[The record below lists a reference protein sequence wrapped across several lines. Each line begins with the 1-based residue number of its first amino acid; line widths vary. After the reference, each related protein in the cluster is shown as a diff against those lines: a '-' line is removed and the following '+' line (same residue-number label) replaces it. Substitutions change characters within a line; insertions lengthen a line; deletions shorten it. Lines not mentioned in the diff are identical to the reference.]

1 MILQAL
7 TQYYQ
12 RKADNGSDIA
22 PQGFEYKQIPFII
35 VIDKDGNFV
44 QLEDTRDVDI
54 KNKKTKAKTYLVPL
68 SSSRSAKGSADIAN
82 LLWDNYGYVLA
93 VPKVDKKKS
102 EEQLQ
107 QWAERQNK
115 AFKTKI
121 EQVSETL
128 SEHIGISAVK
138 QFYSNNQMDVVKQ
151 AQNWNDCLK
160 IKDALMSFRLKGETD
175 LICQSKFV
183 QNYIY
188 DSLKDDDETE
198 ENESQD
204 ELIGVC
210 LVTGKRE
217 KIAKLHNKI
226 SGIAEQ
232 QTAFCS
238 VNDGKSPAFSS
249 YGKSQGENFPVGKTA
264 MFEYSTALKTLLA
277 GQNKFYIGDMTALCW
292 SEKETTFENDLS
304 IIFGGNSIKDNPE
317 NYIDT
322 VKNLYASIHK
332 GNYSKDS
339 EDVKMHV
346 LAFSKEKAR
355 TIIRL
360 WYESTVADMAINIA
374 QWFDDIRMVKGI
386 NSPYPEYM
394 PLLRLL
400 CNLVFEGKSENLP
413 PNLVADT
420 TKAILNGGI
429 LPITLLQMA
438 IRRNRA
444 EQSVTY
450 ARASLIK
457 AYLNRKIRFNCSK
470 NTTKNKEI
478 TVSYDPNRQDIGYV
492 LGALF
497 AMLEKVQEDSSE
509 SKINATIKDRYYG
522 SASSTPLTVFATLIK
537 LSQHHL
543 SKISKIKPN
552 RAVYF
557 NRELGEIMNKID
569 KFPSHLNMEQQ
580 GLFAIGYYQ
589 KRQDFFVKKEDR
601 QPQDADAKTNEI

>member
-44 QLEDTRDVDI
+44 QLEDTRGADS
-54 KNKKTKAKTYLVPL
+54 KTKKGNFFLAPL
-68 SSSRSAKGSADIAN
+68 ASTRSGKNSADVAN
-82 LLWDNYGYVLA
+82 LLWDHYGYIFA
-93 VPKVDKKKS
+93 HPKEDTDTAIVM
-102 EEQLQ
+102 
-107 QWAERQNK
+107 ANRQHQ
-115 AFKTKI
+115 AFKQRINEVLTKTND
-121 EQVSETL
+121 SGL
-128 SEHIGISAVK
+128 KAVK
-138 QFYSNNQMDVVKQ
+138 EFLTNQTNIDLVKNTDTWQ
-151 AQNWNDCLK
+151 QCLK
-160 IKDALMSFRLKGETD
+160 IKGCNLTFRLQGETD
-175 LICQSKFV
+175 LICQSKAI
-183 QNYIY
+183 QSYIANQSNYAE
-188 DSLKDDDETE
+188 DES
-198 ENESQD
+198 NESS
-204 ELIGVC
+204 EKGICLITGNKDTIARLHQPIGGVN
-210 LVTGKRE
+210 
-217 KIAKLHNKI
+217 AKPAPFASINLD
-226 SGIAEQ
+226 
-232 QTAFCS
+232 AFE
-238 VNDGKSPAFSS
+238 S
-249 YGKSQGENFPVGKTA
+249 YNKSQGYGFPVSEKG
-264 MFEYSTALKTLLA
+264 MFEYTTALNTLLKSD
-277 GQNKFYIGDMTALCW
+277 NRFRIGETVAVCF
-292 SEKETTFENDLS
+292 SEKQSEFEDELALL
-304 IIFGGNSIKDNPE
+304 FGDNVKKDNPDE
-317 NYIDT
+317 FVNT
-322 VKNLYASIHK
+322 VKNLFSSIHN
-332 GNYSKDS
+332 GAYTKD
-339 EDVKMHV
+339 DGTQKMYV
-346 LAFSKEKAR
+346 LGLSPNVAR
-355 TIIRL
+355 IVVRF
-360 WYESTVADMAINIA
+360 WYESTVADMAVNIA
-374 QWFDDIRMVKGI
+374 QWFDDIRMVKGA

-400 CNLVFEGKSENLP
+400 CNLVFEGKPENLP

-497 AMLEKVQEDSSE
+497 ATLEKVQEDSSE

-537 LSQHHL
+537 LSQHHF

>member
-12 RKADNGSDIA
+12 RKAGNGSDIA

-44 QLEDTRDVDI
+44 QLEDTRGA
-54 KNKKTKAKTYLVPL
+54 NSKTKKGNSFLAPL
-68 SSSRSAKGSADIAN
+68 ASTRSGKNSADVAN
-82 LLWDNYGYVLA
+82 LLWDHYGYIFA
-93 VPKVDKKKS
+93 HPKEDTDTAIVM
-102 EEQLQ
+102 
-107 QWAERQNK
+107 ANRQHQ
-115 AFKTKI
+115 AFKQRINEVLTKTND
-121 EQVSETL
+121 SGL
-128 SEHIGISAVK
+128 KAVK
-138 QFYSNNQMDVVKQ
+138 EFLTNQTNIDLVKNTDTWQ
-151 AQNWNDCLK
+151 QCLK
-160 IKDALMSFRLKGETD
+160 IKGCNLTFRLQGETD
-175 LICQSKFV
+175 LICQSKAI
-183 QNYIY
+183 QSYIANQSNYAE
-188 DSLKDDDETE
+188 DES
-198 ENESQD
+198 NESS
-204 ELIGVC
+204 EKGICLITGNKDTIARLHQPIGGVN
-210 LVTGKRE
+210 
-217 KIAKLHNKI
+217 AKPAPFASINLD
-226 SGIAEQ
+226 
-232 QTAFCS
+232 AFE
-238 VNDGKSPAFSS
+238 S
-249 YGKSQGENFPVGKTA
+249 YNKSQGYGFPVSEKG
-264 MFEYSTALKTLLA
+264 MFEYTTALNTLLKSD
-277 GQNKFYIGDMTALCW
+277 NRFRIGETVAVCF
-292 SEKETTFENDLS
+292 SEKQSEFEDELALL
-304 IIFGGNSIKDNPE
+304 FGDNVKKDNPDE
-317 NYIDT
+317 FVNT
-322 VKNLYASIHK
+322 VKNLFSSIHN
-332 GNYSKDS
+332 GAYTKD
-339 EDVKMHV
+339 DGTQKMYV
-346 LAFSKEKAR
+346 LGLSPNVAR
-355 TIIRL
+355 IVVRF

-497 AMLEKVQEDSSE
+497 ATLEKVQEDSSE

-557 NRELGEIMNKID
+557 NRELGEIMNRID

>member
-44 QLEDTRDVDI
+44 QLEDTRGA
-54 KNKKTKAKTYLVPL
+54 NSKTKKGNSFLAPL
-68 SSSRSAKGSADIAN
+68 ASTRSGKNSADVAN
-82 LLWDNYGYVLA
+82 LLWDHYGYIFA
-93 VPKVDKKKS
+93 HPKEDTDTAIVM
-102 EEQLQ
+102 
-107 QWAERQNK
+107 ANRQHQ
-115 AFKTKI
+115 AFKQRINEVLTKTND
-121 EQVSETL
+121 SGL
-128 SEHIGISAVK
+128 KAVK
-138 QFYSNNQMDVVKQ
+138 EFLTNQTNIDLVKNTDTWQ
-151 AQNWNDCLK
+151 QCLK
-160 IKDALMSFRLKGETD
+160 IKGCNLTFRLQGETD
-175 LICQSKFV
+175 LICQSKAI
-183 QNYIY
+183 QSYIANQSNYAE
-188 DSLKDDDETE
+188 DES
-198 ENESQD
+198 NESS
-204 ELIGVC
+204 EKGICLITGNKDTIARLHQPIGGVN
-210 LVTGKRE
+210 
-217 KIAKLHNKI
+217 AKPAPFASINLD
-226 SGIAEQ
+226 
-232 QTAFCS
+232 AFE
-238 VNDGKSPAFSS
+238 S
-249 YGKSQGENFPVGKTA
+249 YNKSQGYGFPVSEKG
-264 MFEYSTALKTLLA
+264 MFEYTTALNTLLKSD
-277 GQNKFYIGDMTALCW
+277 NRFRIGETVAVCF
-292 SEKETTFENDLS
+292 SEKQSEFEDELALL
-304 IIFGGNSIKDNPE
+304 FGDNVKKDNPDE
-317 NYIDT
+317 FVNT
-322 VKNLYASIHK
+322 VKNLFSSIHN
-332 GNYSKDS
+332 GAYTKD
-339 EDVKMHV
+339 DGTQKMYV
-346 LAFSKEKAR
+346 LGLSPNVAR
-355 TIIRL
+355 IVVRF

-497 AMLEKVQEDSSE
+497 ATLEKVQEDSSE

>member
-44 QLEDTRDVDI
+44 QLEDTRGADS
-54 KNKKTKAKTYLVPL
+54 KTKKGNFFLAPL
-68 SSSRSAKGSADIAN
+68 ASTRSGKNSADVAN
-82 LLWDNYGYVLA
+82 LLWDHYGYIFA
-93 VPKVDKKKS
+93 HPKEDTDTAIVM
-102 EEQLQ
+102 
-107 QWAERQNK
+107 ANRQHQ
-115 AFKTKI
+115 AFKQRINEVLTKTND
-121 EQVSETL
+121 SGL
-128 SEHIGISAVK
+128 KAVK
-138 QFYSNNQMDVVKQ
+138 EFLTNQTNIYLVKNTDTWQ
-151 AQNWNDCLK
+151 QCLK
-160 IKDALMSFRLKGETD
+160 IKGCNLTFRLQGETD
-175 LICQSKFV
+175 LICQSKAI
-183 QNYIY
+183 QSYITNQSNYAE
-188 DSLKDDDETE
+188 DES
-198 ENESQD
+198 NESS
-204 ELIGVC
+204 EKGICLITGNKDMIARLHQPIGGVN
-210 LVTGKRE
+210 
-217 KIAKLHNKI
+217 AKPAPFASINLD
-226 SGIAEQ
+226 
-232 QTAFCS
+232 AFE
-238 VNDGKSPAFSS
+238 S
-249 YGKSQGENFPVGKTA
+249 YNKSQGYGFPVSEKG
-264 MFEYSTALKTLLA
+264 MFEYTTALNTLLKSD
-277 GQNKFYIGDMTALCW
+277 NRFRIGETVAVCF
-292 SEKETTFENDLS
+292 SEKQSEFEDELALL
-304 IIFGGNSIKDNPE
+304 FGDNVKKDNPDE
-317 NYIDT
+317 FVNT
-322 VKNLYASIHK
+322 VKNLFSSIHN
-332 GNYSKDS
+332 GAYTKD
-339 EDVKMHV
+339 DGTQKMYV
-346 LAFSKEKAR
+346 LGLSPNVAR
-355 TIIRL
+355 IVVRF
-360 WYESTVADMAINIA
+360 WYESTVADMAVNIT
-374 QWFDDIRMVKGI
+374 QWFDDIRMVKGA

-497 AMLEKVQEDSSE
+497 ATLEKVQEDSSE

-557 NRELGEIMNKID
+557 NRELGEIINKID

>member
-12 RKADNGSDIA
+12 RKADSGSDIA

-44 QLEDTRDVDI
+44 QLEDTRGADS
-54 KNKKTKAKTYLVPL
+54 KTKKGNFFLAPL
-68 SSSRSAKGSADIAN
+68 ASTRSGKNSADVAN
-82 LLWDNYGYVLA
+82 LLWDHYGYIFA
-93 VPKVDKKKS
+93 HPKEDTDTAIVM
-102 EEQLQ
+102 
-107 QWAERQNK
+107 ANRQHQ
-115 AFKTKI
+115 AFKQRINEVLTKTDD
-121 EQVSETL
+121 SGL
-128 SEHIGISAVK
+128 KAVK
-138 QFYSNNQMDVVKQ
+138 EFLTNQTNIDLVKNTDTWQ
-151 AQNWNDCLK
+151 QCLK
-160 IKDALMSFRLKGETD
+160 IKGCNLTFRLQGETD
-175 LICQSKFV
+175 LICQSKAI
-183 QNYIY
+183 QSYIANQSNYAE
-188 DSLKDDDETE
+188 DES
-198 ENESQD
+198 NESS
-204 ELIGVC
+204 EKGICLITGNKDTIARLHQPIGGVN
-210 LVTGKRE
+210 
-217 KIAKLHNKI
+217 AKPAPFASINLD
-226 SGIAEQ
+226 
-232 QTAFCS
+232 AFE
-238 VNDGKSPAFSS
+238 S
-249 YGKSQGENFPVGKTA
+249 YNKSQGYGFPVSEKG
-264 MFEYSTALKTLLA
+264 MFEYTTALNTLLKSD
-277 GQNKFYIGDMTALCW
+277 NRFRIGETVAVCF
-292 SEKETTFENDLS
+292 SEKQSEFEDELALL
-304 IIFGGNSIKDNPE
+304 FGDNVKKDNPDE
-317 NYIDT
+317 FVNT
-322 VKNLYASIHK
+322 VKNLFSSIHN
-332 GNYSKDS
+332 GAYTKD
-339 EDVKMHV
+339 DGTQKMYV
-346 LAFSKEKAR
+346 LGLSPNVAR
-355 TIIRL
+355 IVVRF
-360 WYESTVADMAINIA
+360 WYESTVADMAVNIA
-374 QWFDDIRMVKGI
+374 QWFDDIRMVKGA

-497 AMLEKVQEDSSE
+497 ATLEKVQEDSSE

>member
-44 QLEDTRDVDI
+44 QLEDTRGADS
-54 KNKKTKAKTYLVPL
+54 KTKKGNSFLAPL
-68 SSSRSAKGSADIAN
+68 ASTRSGKNSADVAN
-82 LLWDNYGYVLA
+82 LLWDHYGYIFA
-93 VPKVDKKKS
+93 HPKEDTDTAIVM
-102 EEQLQ
+102 
-107 QWAERQNK
+107 ANRQHQ
-115 AFKTKI
+115 AFKQRINEVLTKTND
-121 EQVSETL
+121 SGL
-128 SEHIGISAVK
+128 KAVK
-138 QFYSNNQMDVVKQ
+138 EFLTNETNIDLVKNTDTWQ
-151 AQNWNDCLK
+151 QCQK
-160 IKDALMSFRLKGETD
+160 IKGCNLTFRLQGETD
-175 LICQSKFV
+175 LICQSKAI
-183 QNYIY
+183 QSYIANQSNYAEDESNKSSEKGIC
-188 DSLKDDDETE
+188 LITGNKDTIARLHQPIGGVNAKPAPFASINLDAF
-198 ENESQD
+198 ESY
-204 ELIGVC
+204 
-210 LVTGKRE
+210 
-217 KIAKLHNKI
+217 N
-226 SGIAEQ
+226 
-232 QTAFCS
+232 
-238 VNDGKSPAFSS
+238 
-249 YGKSQGENFPVGKTA
+249 KSQGYGFPVSEKG
-264 MFEYSTALKTLLA
+264 MFEYTTALNTLLKSD
-277 GQNKFYIGDMTALCW
+277 NRFRIGETVAVCF
-292 SEKETTFENDLS
+292 SEKQSEFEDELALL
-304 IIFGGNSIKDNPE
+304 FGDNVKKDNPDE
-317 NYIDT
+317 FVNT
-322 VKNLYASIHK
+322 VKNLFSSIHN
-332 GNYSKDS
+332 GAYTKD
-339 EDVKMHV
+339 DGTQKMYV
-346 LAFSKEKAR
+346 LGLSPNVAR
-355 TIIRL
+355 IVVRF

-438 IRRNRA
+438 SRRNRA

-497 AMLEKVQEDSSE
+497 ATLEKVQEDSSE

-557 NRELGEIMNKID
+557 NRELGEIMNRID

>member
-44 QLEDTRDVDI
+44 QLEDTRGADS
-54 KNKKTKAKTYLVPL
+54 KTKKGNSFLAPL
-68 SSSRSAKGSADIAN
+68 ASTRSGKNSADVAN
-82 LLWDNYGYVLA
+82 LLWDHYGYIFA
-93 VPKVDKKKS
+93 HPKEDTDTAIVM
-102 EEQLQ
+102 
-107 QWAERQNK
+107 ANRQHQ
-115 AFKTKI
+115 AFKQRINEVLTKTND
-121 EQVSETL
+121 SGL
-128 SEHIGISAVK
+128 KAVK
-138 QFYSNNQMDVVKQ
+138 EFLTNQTNIDLVKNTDTWQ
-151 AQNWNDCLK
+151 QCLK
-160 IKDALMSFRLKGETD
+160 IKGCNLTFRLQGETD
-175 LICQSKFV
+175 LICQSKAI
-183 QNYIY
+183 QSYIANQSNYAE
-188 DSLKDDDETE
+188 DES
-198 ENESQD
+198 NESS
-204 ELIGVC
+204 EKGICLITGNKDTIARLHQPIGGVN
-210 LVTGKRE
+210 
-217 KIAKLHNKI
+217 AKPAPFASINLD
-226 SGIAEQ
+226 
-232 QTAFCS
+232 AFE
-238 VNDGKSPAFSS
+238 S
-249 YGKSQGENFPVGKTA
+249 YNKSQGYGFPVSEKG
-264 MFEYSTALKTLLA
+264 MFEYTTALNTLLKSD
-277 GQNKFYIGDMTALCW
+277 NRFRIGETVAVCF
-292 SEKETTFENDLS
+292 SEKQSEFEDELALL
-304 IIFGGNSIKDNPE
+304 FGDNVKKDNPDE
-317 NYIDT
+317 FVNT
-322 VKNLYASIHK
+322 VKNLFSSIHN
-332 GNYSKDS
+332 GAYTKD
-339 EDVKMHV
+339 DGTQKMYV
-346 LAFSKEKAR
+346 LGLSPNVAR
-355 TIIRL
+355 IVVRF

-497 AMLEKVQEDSSE
+497 ATLEKVQEDSSE

-601 QPQDADAKTNEI
+601 QSQDADAKTNEI

>member
-44 QLEDTRDVDI
+44 QLEDTRGADS
-54 KNKKTKAKTYLVPL
+54 KTKKGNSFLAPL
-68 SSSRSAKGSADIAN
+68 ASTRSGKNSADVAN
-82 LLWDNYGYVLA
+82 LLWDHYGYIFA
-93 VPKVDKKKS
+93 HPKEDTDTAIVM
-102 EEQLQ
+102 
-107 QWAERQNK
+107 ANRQHQ
-115 AFKTKI
+115 AFKQRINEVLTKTND
-121 EQVSETL
+121 SGL
-128 SEHIGISAVK
+128 KAVK
-138 QFYSNNQMDVVKQ
+138 EFLTNQTNIDLVKNTDTWQ
-151 AQNWNDCLK
+151 QCLK
-160 IKDALMSFRLKGETD
+160 IKGCNLTFRLQGETD
-175 LICQSKFV
+175 LICQSKAI
-183 QNYIY
+183 QSYIANQSNYAE
-188 DSLKDDDETE
+188 DES
-198 ENESQD
+198 NESS
-204 ELIGVC
+204 EKGICLITGNKDTIARLHQPIGGVN
-210 LVTGKRE
+210 
-217 KIAKLHNKI
+217 AKPAPFASINLD
-226 SGIAEQ
+226 
-232 QTAFCS
+232 AFE
-238 VNDGKSPAFSS
+238 S
-249 YGKSQGENFPVGKTA
+249 YNKSQGYGFPVSEKG
-264 MFEYSTALKTLLA
+264 MFEYTTALNTLLKSD
-277 GQNKFYIGDMTALCW
+277 NRFRIGETVAVCF
-292 SEKETTFENDLS
+292 SEKQSEFEDELALL
-304 IIFGGNSIKDNPE
+304 FGDNVKKDNPDE
-317 NYIDT
+317 FVNT
-322 VKNLYASIHK
+322 VKNLFSSIHN
-332 GNYSKDS
+332 GAYTKD
-339 EDVKMHV
+339 DGTQKMYV
-346 LAFSKEKAR
+346 LGLSPNVAR
-355 TIIRL
+355 IVVRF

-497 AMLEKVQEDSSE
+497 ATLEKVQEDSSE

-557 NRELGEIMNKID
+557 NRELGEIMNRID

>member
-12 RKADNGSDIA
+12 RKADSGSDIA

-44 QLEDTRDVDI
+44 QLEDTRGADS
-54 KNKKTKAKTYLVPL
+54 KTKKGNFFLAPL
-68 SSSRSAKGSADIAN
+68 ASTRSGKNSADVAN
-82 LLWDNYGYVLA
+82 LLWDHYGYIFA
-93 VPKVDKKKS
+93 HPKEDTDTAIVM
-102 EEQLQ
+102 
-107 QWAERQNK
+107 ANRQHQ
-115 AFKTKI
+115 AFKQRINEVLTKTDD
-121 EQVSETL
+121 SGL
-128 SEHIGISAVK
+128 KAVK
-138 QFYSNNQMDVVKQ
+138 EFLTNQTNIDLVKNTDTWQ
-151 AQNWNDCLK
+151 QCLK
-160 IKDALMSFRLKGETD
+160 IKGCNLTFRLQGETD
-175 LICQSKFV
+175 LICQSKAI
-183 QNYIY
+183 QSYIANQSNYAE
-188 DSLKDDDETE
+188 DES
-198 ENESQD
+198 NESS
-204 ELIGVC
+204 EKGICLITGNKDTIARLHQPIGGVN
-210 LVTGKRE
+210 
-217 KIAKLHNKI
+217 AKPAPFASINLD
-226 SGIAEQ
+226 
-232 QTAFCS
+232 AFE
-238 VNDGKSPAFSS
+238 S
-249 YGKSQGENFPVGKTA
+249 YNKSQGYGFPVSEKG
-264 MFEYSTALKTLLA
+264 MFEYTTALNTLLKSD
-277 GQNKFYIGDMTALCW
+277 NRFRIGETVAVCF
-292 SEKETTFENDLS
+292 SEKQSEFEDELALL
-304 IIFGGNSIKDNPE
+304 FGDNVKKDNPDE
-317 NYIDT
+317 FVNT
-322 VKNLYASIHK
+322 VKNLFSSIHN
-332 GNYSKDS
+332 GAYTKD
-339 EDVKMHV
+339 DGTQKMYV
-346 LAFSKEKAR
+346 LGLSPNVAR
-355 TIIRL
+355 IVVRF

-457 AYLNRKIRFNCSK
+457 AYLNRQIRFNCSK

-497 AMLEKVQEDSSE
+497 ATLEKVQEDSSE

-569 KFPSHLNMEQQ
+569 EFPSHLNMEQQ

>member
-44 QLEDTRDVDI
+44 QLEDTRGTDS
-54 KNKKTKAKTYLVPL
+54 KTKKGNFFLAPL
-68 SSSRSAKGSADIAN
+68 ASTRSGKNSADVAN
-82 LLWDNYGYVLA
+82 LLWDHYGYIFA
-93 VPKVDKKKS
+93 HPKEDTDTAIVM
-102 EEQLQ
+102 
-107 QWAERQNK
+107 ANRQHQ
-115 AFKTKI
+115 AFKQRINEVLTKTND
-121 EQVSETL
+121 SGL
-128 SEHIGISAVK
+128 KAVK
-138 QFYSNNQMDVVKQ
+138 EFLTNETNIDLVKNTDTWQ
-151 AQNWNDCLK
+151 QCLK
-160 IKDALMSFRLKGETD
+160 IKGCNLTFRLQGETD
-175 LICQSKFV
+175 LICQSKAI
-183 QNYIY
+183 QSYIANQSNYAEDESNKSSEKGIC
-188 DSLKDDDETE
+188 LITGNKDTIARLHQPIGGVNAKPAPFASINLDAF
-198 ENESQD
+198 ESY
-204 ELIGVC
+204 
-210 LVTGKRE
+210 
-217 KIAKLHNKI
+217 N
-226 SGIAEQ
+226 
-232 QTAFCS
+232 
-238 VNDGKSPAFSS
+238 
-249 YGKSQGENFPVGKTA
+249 KSQGYGFPVSEKG
-264 MFEYSTALKTLLA
+264 MFEYTTALNTLLKSD
-277 GQNKFYIGDMTALCW
+277 NRFRIGETVAVCF
-292 SEKETTFENDLS
+292 SEKQSEFEDELALL
-304 IIFGGNSIKDNPE
+304 FGDNVKKDNPDE
-317 NYIDT
+317 FVNT
-322 VKNLYASIHK
+322 VKNLFSSIHNGAYTK
-332 GNYSKDS
+332 GEGTQKIY
-339 EDVKMHV
+339 V
-346 LAFSKEKAR
+346 LGLSPNVAR
-355 TIIRL
+355 IVVRF

-457 AYLNRKIRFNCSK
+457 AYLNRQIRFNCSK

-497 AMLEKVQEDSSE
+497 ATLEKVQEDSSE

-569 KFPSHLNMEQQ
+569 EFPSHLNMEQQ

>member
-44 QLEDTRDVDI
+44 QLEDTRGADS
-54 KNKKTKAKTYLVPL
+54 KTKKGNSFLAPL
-68 SSSRSAKGSADIAN
+68 ASTRSGKNSADVAN
-82 LLWDNYGYVLA
+82 LLWDHYGYIFA
-93 VPKVDKKKS
+93 HPKEDTDTAIVM
-102 EEQLQ
+102 
-107 QWAERQNK
+107 ANRQHQ
-115 AFKTKI
+115 AFKQRINEVLTKTND
-121 EQVSETL
+121 SGL
-128 SEHIGISAVK
+128 KAVK
-138 QFYSNNQMDVVKQ
+138 EFLTNQTNIDLVKNTDTWQ
-151 AQNWNDCLK
+151 QCLK
-160 IKDALMSFRLKGETD
+160 IKGCNLTFRLQGETD
-175 LICQSKFV
+175 LICQSKAI
-183 QNYIY
+183 QSYIANQSNYAE
-188 DSLKDDDETE
+188 DES
-198 ENESQD
+198 NESS
-204 ELIGVC
+204 EKGICLITGNKDTIARLHQPIGGVN
-210 LVTGKRE
+210 
-217 KIAKLHNKI
+217 AKPAPFASINLD
-226 SGIAEQ
+226 
-232 QTAFCS
+232 AFE
-238 VNDGKSPAFSS
+238 S
-249 YGKSQGENFPVGKTA
+249 YNKSQGYGFPVSEKG
-264 MFEYSTALKTLLA
+264 MFEYTTALNTLLKSD
-277 GQNKFYIGDMTALCW
+277 NRFRIGETVAVCF
-292 SEKETTFENDLS
+292 SEKQSEFEDELALL
-304 IIFGGNSIKDNPE
+304 FGDNVKKDNPDE
-317 NYIDT
+317 FVNT
-322 VKNLYASIHK
+322 VKNLFSSIHN
-332 GNYSKDS
+332 GAYTKD
-339 EDVKMHV
+339 DGTQKMYV
-346 LAFSKEKAR
+346 LGLSPNVAR
-355 TIIRL
+355 IVVRF

-470 NTTKNKEI
+470 NTKKNKEI

-497 AMLEKVQEDSSE
+497 ATLEKVQEDSSE

>member
-44 QLEDTRDVDI
+44 QLEDTRGADS
-54 KNKKTKAKTYLVPL
+54 KTKKGNFFLAPL
-68 SSSRSAKGSADIAN
+68 ASTRSGKNSADVAN
-82 LLWDNYGYVLA
+82 LLWDHYGYIFA
-93 VPKVDKKKS
+93 HPKEDTDTAIVM
-102 EEQLQ
+102 
-107 QWAERQNK
+107 ANRQHQ
-115 AFKTKI
+115 AFKQRINEVLTKTND
-121 EQVSETL
+121 SGL
-128 SEHIGISAVK
+128 KAVK
-138 QFYSNNQMDVVKQ
+138 EFLTNQTNIDLVKNTDTWQ
-151 AQNWNDCLK
+151 QCLK
-160 IKDALMSFRLKGETD
+160 IKGCNLTFRLQGETD
-175 LICQSKFV
+175 LICQSKAI
-183 QNYIY
+183 QSYIANQSNYAE
-188 DSLKDDDETE
+188 DES
-198 ENESQD
+198 NESS
-204 ELIGVC
+204 EKGICLITGNKDTIARLHQPIGGVN
-210 LVTGKRE
+210 
-217 KIAKLHNKI
+217 AKPAPFASINLD
-226 SGIAEQ
+226 
-232 QTAFCS
+232 AFE
-238 VNDGKSPAFSS
+238 S
-249 YGKSQGENFPVGKTA
+249 YNKSQGYGFPVSEKG
-264 MFEYSTALKTLLA
+264 MFEYTTALNTLLKSD
-277 GQNKFYIGDMTALCW
+277 NRFRIGETVAVCF
-292 SEKETTFENDLS
+292 SEKQSEFEDELALL
-304 IIFGGNSIKDNPE
+304 FGDNVKKDNPDE
-317 NYIDT
+317 FVNT
-322 VKNLYASIHK
+322 VKNLFSSIHN
-332 GNYSKDS
+332 GAYTKD
-339 EDVKMHV
+339 DGTQKMYV
-346 LAFSKEKAR
+346 LGLSPNVAR
-355 TIIRL
+355 IVVRF
-360 WYESTVADMAINIA
+360 WYESTVADMAVNIA
-374 QWFDDIRMVKGI
+374 QWFDDIRMVKGA

-497 AMLEKVQEDSSE
+497 ATLEKVQEDSSE

>member
-44 QLEDTRDVDI
+44 QLEDTRGTDS
-54 KNKKTKAKTYLVPL
+54 KTKKGNFFLAPL
-68 SSSRSAKGSADIAN
+68 ASTRSGKNSADVAN
-82 LLWDNYGYVLA
+82 LLWDHYGYIFA
-93 VPKVDKKKS
+93 HPKEDTDTAIVM
-102 EEQLQ
+102 
-107 QWAERQNK
+107 ANRQHQ
-115 AFKTKI
+115 AFKQRINEVLTKTND
-121 EQVSETL
+121 SGL
-128 SEHIGISAVK
+128 KAVK
-138 QFYSNNQMDVVKQ
+138 EFLTNETNIDLVKNTDTWQ
-151 AQNWNDCLK
+151 QCLK
-160 IKDALMSFRLKGETD
+160 IKGCNLTFRLQGETD
-175 LICQSKFV
+175 LICQSKAI
-183 QNYIY
+183 QSYIANQSNYAEDESNKSSEKGIC
-188 DSLKDDDETE
+188 LITGNKDTIARLHQPIGGVNAKPAPFASINLDAF
-198 ENESQD
+198 ESY
-204 ELIGVC
+204 
-210 LVTGKRE
+210 
-217 KIAKLHNKI
+217 N
-226 SGIAEQ
+226 
-232 QTAFCS
+232 
-238 VNDGKSPAFSS
+238 
-249 YGKSQGENFPVGKTA
+249 KSQGYGFPVSEKG
-264 MFEYSTALKTLLA
+264 MFEYTTALNTLLKSD
-277 GQNKFYIGDMTALCW
+277 NRFRIGETVAVCF
-292 SEKETTFENDLS
+292 SEKQSEFEDELALL
-304 IIFGGNSIKDNPE
+304 FGDNVKKDNPDE
-317 NYIDT
+317 FVNT
-322 VKNLYASIHK
+322 VKNLFSSIHNGAYTK
-332 GNYSKDS
+332 GEGTQKIY
-339 EDVKMHV
+339 V
-346 LAFSKEKAR
+346 LGLSPNVAR
-355 TIIRL
+355 IVVRF

-457 AYLNRKIRFNCSK
+457 AYLNRQIRFNCSK

-497 AMLEKVQEDSSE
+497 ATLEKVQEDSSE

>member
-44 QLEDTRDVDI
+44 QLEDTRGADS
-54 KNKKTKAKTYLVPL
+54 KTKKGNFFLAPL
-68 SSSRSAKGSADIAN
+68 ASTRSGKNSADVAN
-82 LLWDNYGYVLA
+82 LLWDHYGYIFA
-93 VPKVDKKKS
+93 HPKEDTDTAIVM
-102 EEQLQ
+102 
-107 QWAERQNK
+107 ANRQHQ
-115 AFKTKI
+115 AFKQRINEVLTKTND
-121 EQVSETL
+121 SGL
-128 SEHIGISAVK
+128 KAVK
-138 QFYSNNQMDVVKQ
+138 EFLTNQTNIDLVKNTDTWQ
-151 AQNWNDCLK
+151 QCLK
-160 IKDALMSFRLKGETD
+160 IKGCNLTFRLQGETD
-175 LICQSKFV
+175 LICQSKAI
-183 QNYIY
+183 QSYIANQSNYAE
-188 DSLKDDDETE
+188 DES
-198 ENESQD
+198 NESS
-204 ELIGVC
+204 EKGICLITGNKDTIARLHQPIGGVN
-210 LVTGKRE
+210 
-217 KIAKLHNKI
+217 AKPAPFASINLD
-226 SGIAEQ
+226 
-232 QTAFCS
+232 AFE
-238 VNDGKSPAFSS
+238 S
-249 YGKSQGENFPVGKTA
+249 YNKSQGYGFPVSEKG
-264 MFEYSTALKTLLA
+264 MFEYTTALNTLLKSD
-277 GQNKFYIGDMTALCW
+277 NRFRIGETVAVCF
-292 SEKETTFENDLS
+292 SEKQSEFEDELALL
-304 IIFGGNSIKDNPE
+304 FGDNVKKDNPDE
-317 NYIDT
+317 FVNT
-322 VKNLYASIHK
+322 VKNLFSSIHN
-332 GNYSKDS
+332 GAYTKD
-339 EDVKMHV
+339 DGTQKMYV
-346 LAFSKEKAR
+346 LGLSPNVAR
-355 TIIRL
+355 IVVRF
-360 WYESTVADMAINIA
+360 WYESTVADMAVNIA
-374 QWFDDIRMVKGI
+374 QWFDDIRMVKGA

-497 AMLEKVQEDSSE
+497 ATLEKVQEDSSE
-509 SKINATIKDRYYG
+509 SKMNATIKDRYYG

>member
-44 QLEDTRDVDI
+44 QLEDTRGADS
-54 KNKKTKAKTYLVPL
+54 KTKKGNSFLAPL
-68 SSSRSAKGSADIAN
+68 ASTRSGKNSADVAN
-82 LLWDNYGYVLA
+82 LLWDHYGYIFA
-93 VPKVDKKKS
+93 HPKEDTDTAIVM
-102 EEQLQ
+102 
-107 QWAERQNK
+107 ANRQHQ
-115 AFKTKI
+115 AFKQRINEVLTKTND
-121 EQVSETL
+121 SGL
-128 SEHIGISAVK
+128 KAVK
-138 QFYSNNQMDVVKQ
+138 EFLTNQTNIDLVKNTDTWQ
-151 AQNWNDCLK
+151 QCQK
-160 IKDALMSFRLKGETD
+160 IKGCNLTFRLQGETD
-175 LICQSKFV
+175 LICQSKAI
-183 QNYIY
+183 QSYIANQSNYAE
-188 DSLKDDDETE
+188 DES
-198 ENESQD
+198 NESS
-204 ELIGVC
+204 EKGICLITGNKDTIARLHQPIGGVN
-210 LVTGKRE
+210 
-217 KIAKLHNKI
+217 AKPAPFASINLD
-226 SGIAEQ
+226 
-232 QTAFCS
+232 AFE
-238 VNDGKSPAFSS
+238 S
-249 YGKSQGENFPVGKTA
+249 YNKSQGYGFPVSEKG
-264 MFEYSTALKTLLA
+264 MFEYTTALNTLLKSD
-277 GQNKFYIGDMTALCW
+277 NRFRIGETVAVCF
-292 SEKETTFENDLS
+292 SEKQSEFEDELALL
-304 IIFGGNSIKDNPE
+304 FGDNVKKDNPDE
-317 NYIDT
+317 FVNT
-322 VKNLYASIHK
+322 VKNLFSSIHN
-332 GNYSKDS
+332 GAYTKD
-339 EDVKMHV
+339 DGTQKMYV
-346 LAFSKEKAR
+346 LGLSPNVAR
-355 TIIRL
+355 IVVRF

-497 AMLEKVQEDSSE
+497 ATLEKVQEDSSE

-569 KFPSHLNMEQQ
+569 EFPSHLNMEQQ

>member
-44 QLEDTRDVDI
+44 QLEDTRGADS
-54 KNKKTKAKTYLVPL
+54 KTKKGNFFLAPL
-68 SSSRSAKGSADIAN
+68 ASTRSGKNSADVAN
-82 LLWDNYGYVLA
+82 LLWDHYGYIFA
-93 VPKVDKKKS
+93 HPKEDTDTAIVM
-102 EEQLQ
+102 
-107 QWAERQNK
+107 ANRQHQ
-115 AFKTKI
+115 AFKQRINEVLTKTND
-121 EQVSETL
+121 SGL
-128 SEHIGISAVK
+128 KAVK
-138 QFYSNNQMDVVKQ
+138 EFLTNQTNIDLVKNTDTWQ
-151 AQNWNDCLK
+151 QCLK
-160 IKDALMSFRLKGETD
+160 IKGCNLTFRLQGETD
-175 LICQSKFV
+175 LICQSKAI
-183 QNYIY
+183 QSYIANQSNYAE
-188 DSLKDDDETE
+188 DES
-198 ENESQD
+198 NESS
-204 ELIGVC
+204 EKGICLITGNKDTIARLHQPIGGVN
-210 LVTGKRE
+210 
-217 KIAKLHNKI
+217 AKPAPFASINLD
-226 SGIAEQ
+226 
-232 QTAFCS
+232 AFE
-238 VNDGKSPAFSS
+238 S
-249 YGKSQGENFPVGKTA
+249 YNKSQGYGFPVSEKG
-264 MFEYSTALKTLLA
+264 MFEYTTALNTLLKSD
-277 GQNKFYIGDMTALCW
+277 NRFRIGETVAVCF
-292 SEKETTFENDLS
+292 SEKQSEFEDELALL
-304 IIFGGNSIKDNPE
+304 FGDNVKKDNPDE
-317 NYIDT
+317 FVNT
-322 VKNLYASIHK
+322 VKNLFSSIHN
-332 GNYSKDS
+332 GAYTKD
-339 EDVKMHV
+339 DGTQKMYV
-346 LAFSKEKAR
+346 LGLSPNVAR
-355 TIIRL
+355 IVVRF

-497 AMLEKVQEDSSE
+497 ATLEKVQEDSSE

>member
-44 QLEDTRDVDI
+44 QLEDTRGADS
-54 KNKKTKAKTYLVPL
+54 KTKKGNFFLAPL
-68 SSSRSAKGSADIAN
+68 ASTRSGKNSADVAN
-82 LLWDNYGYVLA
+82 LLWDHYGYIFA
-93 VPKVDKKKS
+93 HPKEDTDTAIVM
-102 EEQLQ
+102 
-107 QWAERQNK
+107 ANRQHQ
-115 AFKTKI
+115 AFKQRINEVLTKTND
-121 EQVSETL
+121 SGL
-128 SEHIGISAVK
+128 KAVK
-138 QFYSNNQMDVVKQ
+138 EFLTNQTNIDLVKNTDTWQ
-151 AQNWNDCLK
+151 QCLK
-160 IKDALMSFRLKGETD
+160 IKGCNLTFRLQGETD
-175 LICQSKFV
+175 LICQSKAI
-183 QNYIY
+183 QSYIANQSNYAE
-188 DSLKDDDETE
+188 DES
-198 ENESQD
+198 NESS
-204 ELIGVC
+204 EKGICLITGNKDTIARLHQPIGGVN
-210 LVTGKRE
+210 
-217 KIAKLHNKI
+217 AKPAPFASINLD
-226 SGIAEQ
+226 
-232 QTAFCS
+232 AFE
-238 VNDGKSPAFSS
+238 S
-249 YGKSQGENFPVGKTA
+249 YNKSQGYGFPVSEKG
-264 MFEYSTALKTLLA
+264 MFEYTTALNTLLKSD
-277 GQNKFYIGDMTALCW
+277 NRFRIGETVAVCF
-292 SEKETTFENDLS
+292 SEKQSEFEDELALL
-304 IIFGGNSIKDNPE
+304 FGDNVKKDNPDE
-317 NYIDT
+317 FVNT
-322 VKNLYASIHK
+322 VKNLFSSIHN
-332 GNYSKDS
+332 GAYTKD
-339 EDVKMHV
+339 DGTQKMYV
-346 LAFSKEKAR
+346 LGLSPNVAR
-355 TIIRL
+355 IVVRF
-360 WYESTVADMAINIA
+360 WYETTVADMAVNIA
-374 QWFDDIRMVKGI
+374 QWFDDIRMVKGA

-497 AMLEKVQEDSSE
+497 ATLEKVQEDSSE

>member
-44 QLEDTRDVDI
+44 QLEDTRGVDS
-54 KNKKTKAKTYLVPL
+54 KTKKGNFFLAPL
-68 SSSRSAKGSADIAN
+68 ASTRSGKNSADVAN
-82 LLWDNYGYVLA
+82 LLWDHYGYIFA
-93 VPKVDKKKS
+93 HPKEDTDTAIVM
-102 EEQLQ
+102 
-107 QWAERQNK
+107 ANRQHQ
-115 AFKTKI
+115 AFKQRINEVLTKTND
-121 EQVSETL
+121 SGL
-128 SEHIGISAVK
+128 KAVK
-138 QFYSNNQMDVVKQ
+138 EFLTNQTNIDLVKNTDTWQ
-151 AQNWNDCLK
+151 QCLK
-160 IKDALMSFRLKGETD
+160 IKGCNLTFRLQGETD
-175 LICQSKFV
+175 LICQSKAI
-183 QNYIY
+183 QSYIANQSNYAE
-188 DSLKDDDETE
+188 DES
-198 ENESQD
+198 NESS
-204 ELIGVC
+204 EKGICLITGNKDTIARLHQPIGGVN
-210 LVTGKRE
+210 
-217 KIAKLHNKI
+217 AKPAPFASINLD
-226 SGIAEQ
+226 
-232 QTAFCS
+232 AFE
-238 VNDGKSPAFSS
+238 S
-249 YGKSQGENFPVGKTA
+249 YNKSQGYGFPVSEKG
-264 MFEYSTALKTLLA
+264 MFEYTTALNTLLKSD
-277 GQNKFYIGDMTALCW
+277 NRFRIGETVAVCF
-292 SEKETTFENDLS
+292 SEKQSEFEDELALL
-304 IIFGGNSIKDNPE
+304 FGDNVKKDNPDE
-317 NYIDT
+317 FVNT
-322 VKNLYASIHK
+322 VKNLFSSIHN
-332 GNYSKDS
+332 GAYTKD
-339 EDVKMHV
+339 DGTQKMYV
-346 LAFSKEKAR
+346 LGLSPNVAR
-355 TIIRL
+355 IVVRF

-470 NTTKNKEI
+470 NTKKNKEI

-497 AMLEKVQEDSSE
+497 ATLEKVQEDSSE

-557 NRELGEIMNKID
+557 NRELGEIMNRID

>member
-44 QLEDTRDVDI
+44 QLEDTRGADS
-54 KNKKTKAKTYLVPL
+54 KTKKGNFFLAPL
-68 SSSRSAKGSADIAN
+68 ASTRSGKNSADVAN
-82 LLWDNYGYVLA
+82 LLWDHYGYIFA
-93 VPKVDKKKS
+93 HPKEDTDTAIVM
-102 EEQLQ
+102 
-107 QWAERQNK
+107 ANRQHQ
-115 AFKTKI
+115 AFKQRINEVLTKTND
-121 EQVSETL
+121 SGL
-128 SEHIGISAVK
+128 KAVK
-138 QFYSNNQMDVVKQ
+138 EFLTNQTNIDLVKNTDTWQ
-151 AQNWNDCLK
+151 QCLK
-160 IKDALMSFRLKGETD
+160 IKGCNLTFRLQGETD
-175 LICQSKFV
+175 LICQSKAI
-183 QNYIY
+183 QSYIANQSNYAE
-188 DSLKDDDETE
+188 DES
-198 ENESQD
+198 NESS
-204 ELIGVC
+204 EKGICLITGNKDTIARLHQPIGGVN
-210 LVTGKRE
+210 
-217 KIAKLHNKI
+217 AKPAPFASINLD
-226 SGIAEQ
+226 
-232 QTAFCS
+232 AFE
-238 VNDGKSPAFSS
+238 S
-249 YGKSQGENFPVGKTA
+249 YNKSQGYGFPVSEKG
-264 MFEYSTALKTLLA
+264 MFEYTTALNTLLKSD
-277 GQNKFYIGDMTALCW
+277 NRFRIGETVAVCF
-292 SEKETTFENDLS
+292 SEKQSEFEDELALL
-304 IIFGGNSIKDNPE
+304 FGDNVKKDNPDE
-317 NYIDT
+317 FVNT
-322 VKNLYASIHK
+322 VKNLFSSIHN
-332 GNYSKDS
+332 GAYTKD
-339 EDVKMHV
+339 DGTQKMYV
-346 LAFSKEKAR
+346 LGLSPNVAR
-355 TIIRL
+355 IVVRF
-360 WYESTVADMAINIA
+360 WYESTVADMAVNIA
-374 QWFDDIRMVKGI
+374 QWFDDIRMVKGA

-400 CNLVFEGKSENLP
+400 CNLVFEGKPENLP

-497 AMLEKVQEDSSE
+497 ATLEKVQEDSSE

>member
-44 QLEDTRDVDI
+44 QLEDTRGA
-54 KNKKTKAKTYLVPL
+54 NSKTKKGNSFLAPL
-68 SSSRSAKGSADIAN
+68 ASTRSGKNSADVAN
-82 LLWDNYGYVLA
+82 LLWDHYGYIFA
-93 VPKVDKKKS
+93 HPKEDTDTAIVM
-102 EEQLQ
+102 
-107 QWAERQNK
+107 ANRQHQ
-115 AFKTKI
+115 AFKQRINEVLTKTND
-121 EQVSETL
+121 SGL
-128 SEHIGISAVK
+128 KAVK
-138 QFYSNNQMDVVKQ
+138 EFLTNQTNIDLVKNTDTWQ
-151 AQNWNDCLK
+151 QCLK
-160 IKDALMSFRLKGETD
+160 INGCNLTFRLQGETD
-175 LICQSKFV
+175 LICQSKAI
-183 QNYIY
+183 QSYIANQSNYAE
-188 DSLKDDDETE
+188 DES
-198 ENESQD
+198 NESS
-204 ELIGVC
+204 EKGICLITGNKDTIARLHQPIGGVN
-210 LVTGKRE
+210 
-217 KIAKLHNKI
+217 AKPAPFASINLD
-226 SGIAEQ
+226 
-232 QTAFCS
+232 AFE
-238 VNDGKSPAFSS
+238 S
-249 YGKSQGENFPVGKTA
+249 YNKSQGYGFPVSEKG
-264 MFEYSTALKTLLA
+264 MFEYTTALNTLLKSD
-277 GQNKFYIGDMTALCW
+277 NRFRIGETVAVCF
-292 SEKETTFENDLS
+292 SEKQSEFEDELALL
-304 IIFGGNSIKDNPE
+304 FGDNVKKDNPDE
-317 NYIDT
+317 FVNT
-322 VKNLYASIHK
+322 VKNLFSSIHNGAYTK
-332 GNYSKDS
+332 GEGTQKIY
-339 EDVKMHV
+339 V
-346 LAFSKEKAR
+346 LGLSPNVAR
-355 TIIRL
+355 IVVRF

-457 AYLNRKIRFNCSK
+457 AYLNRQIRFNCSK

-497 AMLEKVQEDSSE
+497 ATLEKVQEDSSE

>member
-44 QLEDTRDVDI
+44 QLEDTRGA
-54 KNKKTKAKTYLVPL
+54 NSKTKKGNSFLAPL
-68 SSSRSAKGSADIAN
+68 ASTRSGKNSADVAN
-82 LLWDNYGYVLA
+82 LLWDHYGYIFA
-93 VPKVDKKKS
+93 HPKEDTDTAIVM
-102 EEQLQ
+102 
-107 QWAERQNK
+107 ANRQHQ
-115 AFKTKI
+115 AFKQRINEVLTKTND
-121 EQVSETL
+121 SGL
-128 SEHIGISAVK
+128 KAVK
-138 QFYSNNQMDVVKQ
+138 EFLTNQTNIDLVKNTDTWQ
-151 AQNWNDCLK
+151 QCLK
-160 IKDALMSFRLKGETD
+160 IKGCNLTFRLQGETD
-175 LICQSKFV
+175 LICQSKAI
-183 QNYIY
+183 QSYIANQSNYAE
-188 DSLKDDDETE
+188 DES
-198 ENESQD
+198 NESS
-204 ELIGVC
+204 EKGICLITGNKDTIARLHQPIGGVN
-210 LVTGKRE
+210 
-217 KIAKLHNKI
+217 AKPAPFASINLD
-226 SGIAEQ
+226 
-232 QTAFCS
+232 AFE
-238 VNDGKSPAFSS
+238 S
-249 YGKSQGENFPVGKTA
+249 YNKSQGYGFPVSEKG
-264 MFEYSTALKTLLA
+264 MFEYTTALNTLLKSD
-277 GQNKFYIGDMTALCW
+277 NRFRIGETVAVCF
-292 SEKETTFENDLS
+292 SEKQSEFEDELALL
-304 IIFGGNSIKDNPE
+304 FGDNVKKDNPDE
-317 NYIDT
+317 FVNT
-322 VKNLYASIHK
+322 VKNLFSSIHN
-332 GNYSKDS
+332 GAYTKD
-339 EDVKMHV
+339 DGTQKMYV
-346 LAFSKEKAR
+346 LGLSPNVAR
-355 TIIRL
+355 IVVRF

-497 AMLEKVQEDSSE
+497 ATLEKVQEDSSE

-557 NRELGEIMNKID
+557 NRELGEIMNRID

>member
-44 QLEDTRDVDI
+44 QLEDTRGADS
-54 KNKKTKAKTYLVPL
+54 KTKKGNFFLAPL
-68 SSSRSAKGSADIAN
+68 ASTRSGKNSADVAN
-82 LLWDNYGYVLA
+82 LLWDHYGYIFA
-93 VPKVDKKKS
+93 HPKEDTDTAIVM
-102 EEQLQ
+102 
-107 QWAERQNK
+107 ANRQHQ
-115 AFKTKI
+115 AFKQRINEVLTKTND
-121 EQVSETL
+121 SGL
-128 SEHIGISAVK
+128 KAVK
-138 QFYSNNQMDVVKQ
+138 EFLTNQTNIDLVKNTDTWQ
-151 AQNWNDCLK
+151 QCLK
-160 IKDALMSFRLKGETD
+160 IKGCNLTFRLQGETD
-175 LICQSKFV
+175 LICQSKAI
-183 QNYIY
+183 QSYIANQSNYAE
-188 DSLKDDDETE
+188 DES
-198 ENESQD
+198 NESS
-204 ELIGVC
+204 EKGICLITGNKDTIARLHQPIGGVN
-210 LVTGKRE
+210 
-217 KIAKLHNKI
+217 AKPAPFASINLD
-226 SGIAEQ
+226 
-232 QTAFCS
+232 AFE
-238 VNDGKSPAFSS
+238 S
-249 YGKSQGENFPVGKTA
+249 YNKSQGYGFPVSEKG
-264 MFEYSTALKTLLA
+264 MFEYTTALNTLLKSD
-277 GQNKFYIGDMTALCW
+277 NRFRIGETVAVCF
-292 SEKETTFENDLS
+292 SEKQSEFEDELALL
-304 IIFGGNSIKDNPE
+304 FGDNVKKDNPDE
-317 NYIDT
+317 FVNT
-322 VKNLYASIHK
+322 VKNLFSSIHN
-332 GNYSKDS
+332 GAYTKD
-339 EDVKMHV
+339 DGTQKMYV
-346 LAFSKEKAR
+346 LGLSPNVAR
-355 TIIRL
+355 IVVRF

-400 CNLVFEGKSENLP
+400 CTLVFEGKSENLP

-497 AMLEKVQEDSSE
+497 ATLEKVQEDSSE

>member
-54 KNKKTKAKTYLVPL
+54 KNKKGNSFLAPL
-68 SSSRSAKGSADIAN
+68 ASTRSGKNSADVAN
-82 LLWDNYGYVLA
+82 LLWDHYGYIFA
-93 VPKVDKKKS
+93 HPKEDTDTAIVM
-102 EEQLQ
+102 
-107 QWAERQNK
+107 ANRQHQ
-115 AFKTKI
+115 AFKQRINEVLTKTND
-121 EQVSETL
+121 SGL
-128 SEHIGISAVK
+128 KAVK
-138 QFYSNNQMDVVKQ
+138 EFLTNQTNIDLVKNTDTWQ
-151 AQNWNDCLK
+151 QCLK
-160 IKDALMSFRLKGETD
+160 IKGCNLTFRLQGETD
-175 LICQSKFV
+175 LICQSKAI
-183 QNYIY
+183 QSYIANQSNYAE
-188 DSLKDDDETE
+188 DES
-198 ENESQD
+198 NESS
-204 ELIGVC
+204 EKGICLITGNKDTIARLHQPIGGVN
-210 LVTGKRE
+210 
-217 KIAKLHNKI
+217 AKPAPFASINLD
-226 SGIAEQ
+226 
-232 QTAFCS
+232 AFE
-238 VNDGKSPAFSS
+238 S
-249 YGKSQGENFPVGKTA
+249 YNKSQGYGFPVSEKG
-264 MFEYSTALKTLLA
+264 MFEYTTALNTLLKSD
-277 GQNKFYIGDMTALCW
+277 NRFRIGETVAVCF
-292 SEKETTFENDLS
+292 SEKQSEFEDELALL
-304 IIFGGNSIKDNPE
+304 FGDNIKKDNPDE
-317 NYIDT
+317 FVNT
-322 VKNLYASIHK
+322 VKNLFSSIHN
-332 GNYSKDS
+332 GAYTKD
-339 EDVKMHV
+339 DGTQKMYV
-346 LAFSKEKAR
+346 LGLSPNVAR
-355 TIIRL
+355 IVVRF

-497 AMLEKVQEDSSE
+497 ATLEKVQEDSSE

-601 QPQDADAKTNEI
+601 QSQDADAKTNEI

>member
-44 QLEDTRDVDI
+44 QLEDTRGADS
-54 KNKKTKAKTYLVPL
+54 KTKKGNFFLAPL
-68 SSSRSAKGSADIAN
+68 ASTRSGKNSADVAN
-82 LLWDNYGYVLA
+82 LLWDHYGYIFA
-93 VPKVDKKKS
+93 HPKEDTDTAIVM
-102 EEQLQ
+102 
-107 QWAERQNK
+107 ANRQHQ
-115 AFKTKI
+115 AFKQRINEVLTKTND
-121 EQVSETL
+121 SGL
-128 SEHIGISAVK
+128 KAVK
-138 QFYSNNQMDVVKQ
+138 EFLTNETNIDLVKNTDTWQ
-151 AQNWNDCLK
+151 QCLK
-160 IKDALMSFRLKGETD
+160 IKGCNLTFRLQGETD
-175 LICQSKFV
+175 LICQSKAI
-183 QNYIY
+183 QSYIANQSNYAEDESNKSSEKGIC
-188 DSLKDDDETE
+188 LITGNKDTIARLHQPIGGVNAKPAPFASINLDAF
-198 ENESQD
+198 ESY
-204 ELIGVC
+204 
-210 LVTGKRE
+210 
-217 KIAKLHNKI
+217 N
-226 SGIAEQ
+226 
-232 QTAFCS
+232 
-238 VNDGKSPAFSS
+238 
-249 YGKSQGENFPVGKTA
+249 KSQGYGFPVSEKG
-264 MFEYSTALKTLLA
+264 MFEYTTALNTLLKSD
-277 GQNKFYIGDMTALCW
+277 NRFRIGETVAVCF
-292 SEKETTFENDLS
+292 SEKQSEFEDELALL
-304 IIFGGNSIKDNPE
+304 FGDNVKKDNPDE
-317 NYIDT
+317 FVNT
-322 VKNLYASIHK
+322 VKNLFSSIHNGAYTK
-332 GNYSKDS
+332 GEGTQKIY
-339 EDVKMHV
+339 V
-346 LAFSKEKAR
+346 LGLSPNVAR
-355 TIIRL
+355 IVVRF

-457 AYLNRKIRFNCSK
+457 AYLNRQIRFNCSK

-497 AMLEKVQEDSSE
+497 ATLEKVQEDSSE

-557 NRELGEIMNKID
+557 NRELGEIMNRID

>member
-44 QLEDTRDVDI
+44 QLEDTRGVDS
-54 KNKKTKAKTYLVPL
+54 KTKKGNFFLAPL
-68 SSSRSAKGSADIAN
+68 ASTRSGKNSADVAN
-82 LLWDNYGYVLA
+82 LLWDHYGYIFA
-93 VPKVDKKKS
+93 HPKEDTDTAIVM
-102 EEQLQ
+102 
-107 QWAERQNK
+107 ANRQHQ
-115 AFKTKI
+115 AFKQRINEVLTKTND
-121 EQVSETL
+121 SGL
-128 SEHIGISAVK
+128 KAVK
-138 QFYSNNQMDVVKQ
+138 EFLTNQTNIDLVKNTDTWQ
-151 AQNWNDCLK
+151 QCLK
-160 IKDALMSFRLKGETD
+160 IKGCNLTFRLQGETD
-175 LICQSKFV
+175 LICQSKAI
-183 QNYIY
+183 QSYIANQSNYAE
-188 DSLKDDDETE
+188 DES
-198 ENESQD
+198 NESS
-204 ELIGVC
+204 EKGICLITGNKDTIARLHQPIGGVN
-210 LVTGKRE
+210 
-217 KIAKLHNKI
+217 AKPAPFASINLD
-226 SGIAEQ
+226 
-232 QTAFCS
+232 AFE
-238 VNDGKSPAFSS
+238 S
-249 YGKSQGENFPVGKTA
+249 YNKSQGYGFPVSEKG
-264 MFEYSTALKTLLA
+264 MFEYTTALNTLLKSD
-277 GQNKFYIGDMTALCW
+277 NRFRIGETVAVCF
-292 SEKETTFENDLS
+292 SEKQSEFEDELALL
-304 IIFGGNSIKDNPE
+304 FGDNVKKDNPDE
-317 NYIDT
+317 FVNT
-322 VKNLYASIHK
+322 VKNLFSSIHN
-332 GNYSKDS
+332 GAYTKD
-339 EDVKMHV
+339 DGTQKMYV
-346 LAFSKEKAR
+346 LGLSPNVAR
-355 TIIRL
+355 IVVRF

-470 NTTKNKEI
+470 NTKKNKEI

-497 AMLEKVQEDSSE
+497 ATLEKVQEDSSE

>member
-44 QLEDTRDVDI
+44 QLEDTRGADS
-54 KNKKTKAKTYLVPL
+54 KTKKGNSFLAPL
-68 SSSRSAKGSADIAN
+68 ASTRSGKNSADVAN
-82 LLWDNYGYVLA
+82 LLWDHYGYIFA
-93 VPKVDKKKS
+93 HPKEDTDTAIVM
-102 EEQLQ
+102 
-107 QWAERQNK
+107 ANRQHQ
-115 AFKTKI
+115 AFKQRINEVLTKTND
-121 EQVSETL
+121 SGL
-128 SEHIGISAVK
+128 KAVK
-138 QFYSNNQMDVVKQ
+138 EFLTNQTNIDLVKNTDTWQ
-151 AQNWNDCLK
+151 QCLK
-160 IKDALMSFRLKGETD
+160 IKGCNLTFRLQGETD
-175 LICQSKFV
+175 LICQSKAI
-183 QNYIY
+183 QSYIANQSNYAEDESNKSSEKGIC
-188 DSLKDDDETE
+188 LITGNKDTIARLHQPIGGVNAKPAPFASINLDAF
-198 ENESQD
+198 ESY
-204 ELIGVC
+204 
-210 LVTGKRE
+210 
-217 KIAKLHNKI
+217 N
-226 SGIAEQ
+226 
-232 QTAFCS
+232 
-238 VNDGKSPAFSS
+238 
-249 YGKSQGENFPVGKTA
+249 KSQGYGFPVSEKG
-264 MFEYSTALKTLLA
+264 MFEYTTALNTLLKSD
-277 GQNKFYIGDMTALCW
+277 NRFRIGETVAVCF
-292 SEKETTFENDLS
+292 SEKQSEFEDELALL
-304 IIFGGNSIKDNPE
+304 FGDNVKKDNPDE
-317 NYIDT
+317 FVNT
-322 VKNLYASIHK
+322 VKNLFSSIHNGAYTK
-332 GNYSKDS
+332 GEGTQKIY
-339 EDVKMHV
+339 V
-346 LAFSKEKAR
+346 LGLSPNVAR
-355 TIIRL
+355 IVVRF

-470 NTTKNKEI
+470 NTKKNKEI

-497 AMLEKVQEDSSE
+497 ATLEKVQEDSSE

>member
-44 QLEDTRDVDI
+44 QLEDTRGADS
-54 KNKKTKAKTYLVPL
+54 KTKKGNSFLAPL
-68 SSSRSAKGSADIAN
+68 ASTRSGKNSADVAN
-82 LLWDNYGYVLA
+82 LLWDHYGYIFA
-93 VPKVDKKKS
+93 HPKEDTDTAIVM
-102 EEQLQ
+102 
-107 QWAERQNK
+107 ANRQHQ
-115 AFKTKI
+115 AFKQRINEVLTKTND
-121 EQVSETL
+121 SGL
-128 SEHIGISAVK
+128 KAVK
-138 QFYSNNQMDVVKQ
+138 EFLTNQTNIDLVKNTDTWQ
-151 AQNWNDCLK
+151 QCLK
-160 IKDALMSFRLKGETD
+160 IKGCNLTFRLQGETD
-175 LICQSKFV
+175 LICQSKAI
-183 QNYIY
+183 QSYIANQSNYAE
-188 DSLKDDDETE
+188 DES
-198 ENESQD
+198 NESS
-204 ELIGVC
+204 EKGICLITGNKDTIARLHQPIGGVN
-210 LVTGKRE
+210 
-217 KIAKLHNKI
+217 AKPAPFASINLD
-226 SGIAEQ
+226 
-232 QTAFCS
+232 AFE
-238 VNDGKSPAFSS
+238 S
-249 YGKSQGENFPVGKTA
+249 YNKSQGYGFPVSEKG
-264 MFEYSTALKTLLA
+264 MFEYTTALNTLLKSD
-277 GQNKFYIGDMTALCW
+277 NRFRIGETVAVCF
-292 SEKETTFENDLS
+292 SEKQSEFEDELALL
-304 IIFGGNSIKDNPE
+304 FGDNIKKDNPDE
-317 NYIDT
+317 FVNT
-322 VKNLYASIHK
+322 VKNLFSSIHN
-332 GNYSKDS
+332 GAYTKD
-339 EDVKMHV
+339 DGTQKMYV
-346 LAFSKEKAR
+346 LGLSPNVAR
-355 TIIRL
+355 IVVRF

-497 AMLEKVQEDSSE
+497 ATLEKVQEDSSE

>member
-44 QLEDTRDVDI
+44 QLEDTRGADS
-54 KNKKTKAKTYLVPL
+54 KTKKGNSFLAPL
-68 SSSRSAKGSADIAN
+68 ASTRSGKNSADVAN
-82 LLWDNYGYVLA
+82 LLWDHYGYIFA
-93 VPKVDKKKS
+93 HPKEDTDTAIVM
-102 EEQLQ
+102 
-107 QWAERQNK
+107 ANRQHQ
-115 AFKTKI
+115 AFKQRINEVLTKTND
-121 EQVSETL
+121 SGL
-128 SEHIGISAVK
+128 KAVK
-138 QFYSNNQMDVVKQ
+138 EFLTNETNIDLVKNTDTWQ
-151 AQNWNDCLK
+151 QCQK
-160 IKDALMSFRLKGETD
+160 IKGCNLTFRLQGETD
-175 LICQSKFV
+175 LICQSKAI
-183 QNYIY
+183 QSYIANQSNYAEDESNKSSEKGIC
-188 DSLKDDDETE
+188 LITGNKDTIARLHQPIGGVNAKPAPFASINLDAF
-198 ENESQD
+198 ESY
-204 ELIGVC
+204 
-210 LVTGKRE
+210 
-217 KIAKLHNKI
+217 N
-226 SGIAEQ
+226 
-232 QTAFCS
+232 
-238 VNDGKSPAFSS
+238 
-249 YGKSQGENFPVGKTA
+249 KSQGYGFPVSEKG
-264 MFEYSTALKTLLA
+264 MFEYTTALNTLLKSD
-277 GQNKFYIGDMTALCW
+277 NRFRIGETVAVCF
-292 SEKETTFENDLS
+292 SEKQSEFEDELALL
-304 IIFGGNSIKDNPE
+304 FGDNVKKDNPDE
-317 NYIDT
+317 FVNT
-322 VKNLYASIHK
+322 VKNLFSSIHN
-332 GNYSKDS
+332 GAYTKD
-339 EDVKMHV
+339 DGTQKMYV
-346 LAFSKEKAR
+346 LGLSPNVAR
-355 TIIRL
+355 IVVRF

-497 AMLEKVQEDSSE
+497 ATLEKVQEDSSE

-557 NRELGEIMNKID
+557 NRELGEIMNRID

>member
-44 QLEDTRDVDI
+44 QLEDTRGADS
-54 KNKKTKAKTYLVPL
+54 KTKKGNFFLAPL
-68 SSSRSAKGSADIAN
+68 ASTRSGKNSADVAN
-82 LLWDNYGYVLA
+82 LLWDHYGYIFA
-93 VPKVDKKKS
+93 HPKEDTDTAIVM
-102 EEQLQ
+102 
-107 QWAERQNK
+107 ANRQHQ
-115 AFKTKI
+115 AFKQRINEVLTKTND
-121 EQVSETL
+121 SGL
-128 SEHIGISAVK
+128 KAVK
-138 QFYSNNQMDVVKQ
+138 EFLTNQTNIDLVKNTDTWQ
-151 AQNWNDCLK
+151 QCLK
-160 IKDALMSFRLKGETD
+160 IKGCNLTFRLQGETD
-175 LICQSKFV
+175 LICQSKAI
-183 QNYIY
+183 QSYIANQSNYAE
-188 DSLKDDDETE
+188 DES
-198 ENESQD
+198 NESS
-204 ELIGVC
+204 EKGICLITGNKDTIARLHQPIGGVN
-210 LVTGKRE
+210 
-217 KIAKLHNKI
+217 AKPAPFASINLD
-226 SGIAEQ
+226 
-232 QTAFCS
+232 AFE
-238 VNDGKSPAFSS
+238 S
-249 YGKSQGENFPVGKTA
+249 YNKSQGYGFPVSEKG
-264 MFEYSTALKTLLA
+264 MFEYTTALNTLLKSD
-277 GQNKFYIGDMTALCW
+277 NRFRIGETVAVCF
-292 SEKETTFENDLS
+292 SEKQSEFEDELALL
-304 IIFGGNSIKDNPE
+304 FGDNVKKDNPDE
-317 NYIDT
+317 FVNT
-322 VKNLYASIHK
+322 VKNLFSSIHNGAYTK
-332 GNYSKDS
+332 GEGTQKIY
-339 EDVKMHV
+339 V
-346 LAFSKEKAR
+346 LGLSPNVAR
-355 TIIRL
+355 IVVRF

-457 AYLNRKIRFNCSK
+457 AYLNRQIRFNCSK

-497 AMLEKVQEDSSE
+497 ATLEKVQEDSSE

-569 KFPSHLNMEQQ
+569 EFPSHLNMEQQ

>member
-44 QLEDTRDVDI
+44 QLEDTRGTDS
-54 KNKKTKAKTYLVPL
+54 KTKKGNFFLVPL
-68 SSSRSAKGSADIAN
+68 ASTRSGKNSADVAN
-82 LLWDNYGYVLA
+82 LLWDHYGYIFA
-93 VPKVDKKKS
+93 HPKEDIDTAIVM
-102 EEQLQ
+102 
-107 QWAERQNK
+107 ANRQHQ
-115 AFKTKI
+115 AFKQRINEVLTTINDSGLK
-121 EQVSETL
+121 
-128 SEHIGISAVK
+128 AVK
-138 QFYSNNQMDVVKQ
+138 EFLTNETNIDLVKNTDTWQ
-151 AQNWNDCLK
+151 QCLK
-160 IKDALMSFRLKGETD
+160 IKGCNLTFRLQGETD
-175 LICQSKFV
+175 LICQSKAI
-183 QNYIY
+183 QSYIANQSNYAEDESNKSSEKGIC
-188 DSLKDDDETE
+188 LITGNKDTIARLHQPIGGVNAKPAPFASINLDAF
-198 ENESQD
+198 ESY
-204 ELIGVC
+204 
-210 LVTGKRE
+210 
-217 KIAKLHNKI
+217 N
-226 SGIAEQ
+226 
-232 QTAFCS
+232 
-238 VNDGKSPAFSS
+238 
-249 YGKSQGENFPVGKTA
+249 KSQGYGFPVSEKG
-264 MFEYSTALKTLLA
+264 MFEYTTALNTLLKSD
-277 GQNKFYIGDMTALCW
+277 NRFRIGETVAVCF
-292 SEKETTFENDLS
+292 SEKQSEFEDELALL
-304 IIFGGNSIKDNPE
+304 FGDNVKKDNPDE
-317 NYIDT
+317 FVNT
-322 VKNLYASIHK
+322 VKNLFSSIHNGAYTK
-332 GNYSKDS
+332 GEGTQKIY
-339 EDVKMHV
+339 V
-346 LAFSKEKAR
+346 LGLSPNVAR
-355 TIIRL
+355 IVVRF

-438 IRRNRA
+438 IRCNRA

-457 AYLNRKIRFNCSK
+457 AYLNRQIRFNCSK

-497 AMLEKVQEDSSE
+497 ATLEKVQEDSSE

-569 KFPSHLNMEQQ
+569 EFPSHLNMEQQ

>member
-1 MILQAL
+1 M
-7 TQYYQ
+7 
-12 RKADNGSDIA
+12 
-22 PQGFEYKQIPFII
+22 
-35 VIDKDGNFV
+35 
-44 QLEDTRDVDI
+44 
-54 KNKKTKAKTYLVPL
+54 
-68 SSSRSAKGSADIAN
+68 AN
-82 LLWDNYGYVLA
+82 
-93 VPKVDKKKS
+93 
-102 EEQLQ
+102 
-107 QWAERQNK
+107 RQHQ
-115 AFKTKI
+115 AFKQRINEVLTTINDSGLK
-121 EQVSETL
+121 
-128 SEHIGISAVK
+128 AVK
-138 QFYSNNQMDVVKQ
+138 EFLTNETNIDLVKNTDTWQ
-151 AQNWNDCLK
+151 QCLK
-160 IKDALMSFRLKGETD
+160 IKGCNLTFRLQGETD
-175 LICQSKFV
+175 LICQSKAI
-183 QNYIY
+183 QSYIANQSNYAEDESNASSEKGIC
-188 DSLKDDDETE
+188 LITGNKDTIARLHQPIGGVNAKPAPFASINLDAF
-198 ENESQD
+198 ESY
-204 ELIGVC
+204 
-210 LVTGKRE
+210 
-217 KIAKLHNKI
+217 N
-226 SGIAEQ
+226 
-232 QTAFCS
+232 
-238 VNDGKSPAFSS
+238 
-249 YGKSQGENFPVGKTA
+249 KSQGYGFPVSEKG
-264 MFEYSTALKTLLA
+264 MFEYTTALNTLLKSD
-277 GQNKFYIGDMTALCW
+277 NRFRIGETVAVCF
-292 SEKETTFENDLS
+292 SEKQSEFEDELALL
-304 IIFGGNSIKDNPE
+304 FGDNVKKDNPDE
-317 NYIDT
+317 FVNT
-322 VKNLYASIHK
+322 VKNLFSSIHN
-332 GNYSKDS
+332 GAYTKD
-339 EDVKMHV
+339 DGTQKMYV
-346 LAFSKEKAR
+346 LGLSPNVAR
-355 TIIRL
+355 IVVRF

-457 AYLNRKIRFNCSK
+457 AYLNRQIRFNCSK

-497 AMLEKVQEDSSE
+497 ATLEKVQEDSSE

-569 KFPSHLNMEQQ
+569 EFPSHLNMEQQ

>member
-44 QLEDTRDVDI
+44 QLEDTRGADS
-54 KNKKTKAKTYLVPL
+54 KTKKGNFFLAPL
-68 SSSRSAKGSADIAN
+68 ASTRSGKNSADVAN
-82 LLWDNYGYVLA
+82 LLWDHYGYIFA
-93 VPKVDKKKS
+93 HPKEDTDTAIVM
-102 EEQLQ
+102 
-107 QWAERQNK
+107 ANRQHQ
-115 AFKTKI
+115 AFKQRINEVLTKTND
-121 EQVSETL
+121 SGL
-128 SEHIGISAVK
+128 KAVK
-138 QFYSNNQMDVVKQ
+138 EFLTNETNIDLVKNTDTWQ
-151 AQNWNDCLK
+151 QCLK
-160 IKDALMSFRLKGETD
+160 IKGCNLTFRLQGETD
-175 LICQSKFV
+175 LICQSKAI
-183 QNYIY
+183 QSYIANQSNYAE
-188 DSLKDDDETE
+188 DES
-198 ENESQD
+198 NESS
-204 ELIGVC
+204 EKGICLITGNKDTIARLHQPIGGVN
-210 LVTGKRE
+210 
-217 KIAKLHNKI
+217 AKPAPFASINLD
-226 SGIAEQ
+226 
-232 QTAFCS
+232 AFE
-238 VNDGKSPAFSS
+238 S
-249 YGKSQGENFPVGKTA
+249 YNKSQGYGFPVSEKG
-264 MFEYSTALKTLLA
+264 MFEYTTALNTLLKSD
-277 GQNKFYIGDMTALCW
+277 NRFRIGETVAVCF
-292 SEKETTFENDLS
+292 SEKQSEFEDELALL
-304 IIFGGNSIKDNPE
+304 FGDNVKKDNPDE
-317 NYIDT
+317 FVNT
-322 VKNLYASIHK
+322 VKNLFSSIHNGAYTK
-332 GNYSKDS
+332 GEGTQKIY
-339 EDVKMHV
+339 V
-346 LAFSKEKAR
+346 LGLSPNVAR
-355 TIIRL
+355 IVVRF

-457 AYLNRKIRFNCSK
+457 AYLNRQIRFNCSK

-497 AMLEKVQEDSSE
+497 ATLEKVQEDSSE

-569 KFPSHLNMEQQ
+569 EFPSHLNMEQQ

>member
-12 RKADNGSDIA
+12 RKADHGSDIA

-35 VIDKDGNFV
+35 IIDKDGNFV
-44 QLEDTRDVDI
+44 QLEDTRGTDS
-54 KNKKTKAKTYLVPL
+54 KNKKGNFFLVPL
-68 SSSRSAKGSADIAN
+68 ASTRSGKNSADVAN
-82 LLWDNYGYVLA
+82 LLWDHYGYIFA
-93 VPKVDKKKS
+93 HPKEDIDTAIVM
-102 EEQLQ
+102 
-107 QWAERQNK
+107 ANRQHK
-115 AFKTKI
+115 AFKQRINEVLTKTND
-121 EQVSETL
+121 SGL
-128 SEHIGISAVK
+128 KAVK
-138 QFYSNNQMDVVKQ
+138 EFLTNETNIDLVKNTDTWQ
-151 AQNWNDCLK
+151 QCQK
-160 IKDALMSFRLKGETD
+160 IKGCNLTFRLQGETD
-175 LICQSKFV
+175 LICQSKAI
-183 QNYIY
+183 QSYIANQSNYAEDESNKSSEKGIC
-188 DSLKDDDETE
+188 LITGNKDTIARLHQPIGGVNAKPAPFASINLDAF
-198 ENESQD
+198 ESY
-204 ELIGVC
+204 
-210 LVTGKRE
+210 
-217 KIAKLHNKI
+217 N
-226 SGIAEQ
+226 
-232 QTAFCS
+232 
-238 VNDGKSPAFSS
+238 
-249 YGKSQGENFPVGKTA
+249 KSQGYGFPVSEKG
-264 MFEYSTALKTLLA
+264 MFEYTTALNTLLKSD
-277 GQNKFYIGDMTALCW
+277 NRFRIGETVAVCF
-292 SEKETTFENDLS
+292 SEKQSEFEDELALL
-304 IIFGGNSIKDNPE
+304 FGDNVKKDNPDE
-317 NYIDT
+317 FVNT
-322 VKNLYASIHK
+322 VKNLFSSIHNGAYTK
-332 GNYSKDS
+332 GEGTQKIY
-339 EDVKMHV
+339 V
-346 LAFSKEKAR
+346 LGLSPNVAR
-355 TIIRL
+355 IVVRF

-497 AMLEKVQEDSSE
+497 ATLEKVQEDSSE

-601 QPQDADAKTNEI
+601 QSQDADAKTNEI

>member
-44 QLEDTRDVDI
+44 QLEDTRGVDS
-54 KNKKTKAKTYLVPL
+54 KTKKGNFFLAPL
-68 SSSRSAKGSADIAN
+68 ASTRSGKNSADVAN
-82 LLWDNYGYVLA
+82 LLWDHYGYIFA
-93 VPKVDKKKS
+93 HPKEDTDTAIVM
-102 EEQLQ
+102 
-107 QWAERQNK
+107 ANRQHQ
-115 AFKTKI
+115 AFKQRINEVLTKTND
-121 EQVSETL
+121 SGL
-128 SEHIGISAVK
+128 KAVK
-138 QFYSNNQMDVVKQ
+138 EFLTNQTNIDLVKNTDTWQ
-151 AQNWNDCLK
+151 QCLK
-160 IKDALMSFRLKGETD
+160 IKGCNLTFRLQGETD
-175 LICQSKFV
+175 LICQSKAI
-183 QNYIY
+183 QSYIANQSNYAE
-188 DSLKDDDETE
+188 DES
-198 ENESQD
+198 NESS
-204 ELIGVC
+204 EKGICLITGNKDTIARLHQPIGGVN
-210 LVTGKRE
+210 
-217 KIAKLHNKI
+217 AKPAPFASINLD
-226 SGIAEQ
+226 
-232 QTAFCS
+232 AFE
-238 VNDGKSPAFSS
+238 S
-249 YGKSQGENFPVGKTA
+249 YNKSQGYGFPVSEKG
-264 MFEYSTALKTLLA
+264 MFEYTTALNTLLKSD
-277 GQNKFYIGDMTALCW
+277 NRFRIGETVAVCF
-292 SEKETTFENDLS
+292 SEKQSEFEDELALL
-304 IIFGGNSIKDNPE
+304 FGDNVKKDNPDE
-317 NYIDT
+317 FVNT
-322 VKNLYASIHK
+322 VKNLFSSIHN
-332 GNYSKDS
+332 GAYTKD
-339 EDVKMHV
+339 DGTQKMYV
-346 LAFSKEKAR
+346 LGLSPNVAR
-355 TIIRL
+355 IVVRF

-497 AMLEKVQEDSSE
+497 ATLEKVQEDSSE

>member
-44 QLEDTRDVDI
+44 QLEDTRGTDS
-54 KNKKTKAKTYLVPL
+54 KTKKGNFFLAPL
-68 SSSRSAKGSADIAN
+68 ASTRSGKNSADVAN
-82 LLWDNYGYVLA
+82 LLWDHYGYIFA
-93 VPKVDKKKS
+93 HPKEDTDTAIVM
-102 EEQLQ
+102 
-107 QWAERQNK
+107 ANRQHK
-115 AFKTKI
+115 AFKQRINEVLTKTND
-121 EQVSETL
+121 SGL
-128 SEHIGISAVK
+128 KAVK
-138 QFYSNNQMDVVKQ
+138 EFLTNETNIDLVKNTDTWQ
-151 AQNWNDCLK
+151 QCQK
-160 IKDALMSFRLKGETD
+160 IKGCNLTFRLQGETD
-175 LICQSKFV
+175 LICQSKAI
-183 QNYIY
+183 QSYIANQSNYAEDESNKSSEKGIC
-188 DSLKDDDETE
+188 LITGNKDTIARLHQPIGGVNAKPAPFASINLDAF
-198 ENESQD
+198 ESY
-204 ELIGVC
+204 
-210 LVTGKRE
+210 
-217 KIAKLHNKI
+217 N
-226 SGIAEQ
+226 
-232 QTAFCS
+232 
-238 VNDGKSPAFSS
+238 
-249 YGKSQGENFPVGKTA
+249 KSQGYGFPVSEKG
-264 MFEYSTALKTLLA
+264 MFEYTTALNTLLKSD
-277 GQNKFYIGDMTALCW
+277 NRFRIGETVAVCF
-292 SEKETTFENDLS
+292 SEKQSEFEDELALL
-304 IIFGGNSIKDNPE
+304 FGDNVKKDNPDE
-317 NYIDT
+317 FVNT
-322 VKNLYASIHK
+322 VKNLFSSIHNGAYTK
-332 GNYSKDS
+332 GEGTQKIY
-339 EDVKMHV
+339 V
-346 LAFSKEKAR
+346 LGLSPNVAR
-355 TIIRL
+355 IVVRF

-457 AYLNRKIRFNCSK
+457 AYLNRQIRFNCSK

-497 AMLEKVQEDSSE
+497 ATLEKIQEDSSE

-569 KFPSHLNMEQQ
+569 EFPSHLNMEQQ

>member
-44 QLEDTRDVDI
+44 QLEDTRGTDS
-54 KNKKTKAKTYLVPL
+54 KTKKGNFFLAPL
-68 SSSRSAKGSADIAN
+68 ASTRSGKNSADVAN
-82 LLWDNYGYVLA
+82 LLWDHYGYIFA
-93 VPKVDKKKS
+93 HPKEDTDTAIVM
-102 EEQLQ
+102 
-107 QWAERQNK
+107 ANRQHQ
-115 AFKTKI
+115 AFKQRINEVLTKTND
-121 EQVSETL
+121 SGL
-128 SEHIGISAVK
+128 KAVK
-138 QFYSNNQMDVVKQ
+138 EFLTNQTNIDLVKNTDTWQ
-151 AQNWNDCLK
+151 QCLK
-160 IKDALMSFRLKGETD
+160 IKGCNLTFRLQGETD
-175 LICQSKFV
+175 LICQSKAI
-183 QNYIY
+183 QSYIANQSNYAE
-188 DSLKDDDETE
+188 DES
-198 ENESQD
+198 NESS
-204 ELIGVC
+204 EKGICLITGNKDTIARLHQPIGGVN
-210 LVTGKRE
+210 
-217 KIAKLHNKI
+217 AKPAPFASINLD
-226 SGIAEQ
+226 
-232 QTAFCS
+232 AFE
-238 VNDGKSPAFSS
+238 S
-249 YGKSQGENFPVGKTA
+249 YNKSQGYGFPVSEKG
-264 MFEYSTALKTLLA
+264 MFEYTTALNTLLKSD
-277 GQNKFYIGDMTALCW
+277 NRFRIGETVAVCF
-292 SEKETTFENDLS
+292 SEKQSEFEDELALL
-304 IIFGGNSIKDNPE
+304 FGDNVKKDNPDE
-317 NYIDT
+317 FVNT
-322 VKNLYASIHK
+322 VKNLFSSIHN
-332 GNYSKDS
+332 GAYTKD
-339 EDVKMHV
+339 DGTQKMYV
-346 LAFSKEKAR
+346 LGLSPNVAR
-355 TIIRL
+355 IVVRF

-400 CNLVFEGKSENLP
+400 CTLVFEGKSENLP

-444 EQSVTY
+444 EQSITY

-497 AMLEKVQEDSSE
+497 ATLEKVQEDSSE